1 MRAIRTGGLVEV
13 APMIARLMRRSWRPL
28 VTAGLVG
35 LWNAAPA
42 SAQAT
47 STTTPATPVATQ
59 QAPIPK
65 PKPYGR
71 VSFYTDQTVI
81 RPDGTTPVTYSDA
94 ITSVTFRMPDGEGN
108 GIEYGLEF
116 RQARYFGQ
124 GRDARLSIYDAFGG
138 ARLFGG
144 RARVRAGQ
152 IWLTDLGGLGLFAG
166 GLFEYRAPLSASRL
180 GRLRTGLFYGAEPN
194 PYDAGVVSGLKK
206 FGGYAVIEGHSGRR
220 HSFGYVRLM
229 HSGLLE
235 RSVVSATNFLSTKSH
250 VFVYQSAEVDLA
262 GPAGQ
267 GHGGLTYLM
276 INARAPMTSRMELQG
291 LYHRGRSVDA
301 RGITED
307 LLSGR
312 PIPAGALDGFL
323 FASAGAR
330 VTARVGR
337 DVRLNAGYTRD
348 QNNRDSSA
356 TGRITAGGSVSR
368 VARTGVDVTVSLSRM
383 NRPTGQYNSLYVSTG
398 RQFGR
403 LLYLSTDY
411 ASSVSILQYSGSSGL
426 SITTRPR
433 MRQVSVSSVLNVNRR
448 VSLLTTWEHTRN
460 DTVSDMRM
468 MSGLTYRFR

>member
-1 MRAIRTGGLVEV
+1 MMGACV
-13 APMIARLMRRSWRPL
+13 MRRSWRPRL
-28 VTAGLVG
+28 AAAGLVALCG
-35 LWNAAPA
+35 TVPAA
-42 SAQAT
+42 AQSITAT
-47 STTTPATPVATQ
+47 RPVAARPAQ

-81 RPDGTTPVTYSDA
+81 RPDGTAPVTYSDA
-94 ITSVTFRMPDGEGN
+94 ITSVTFRMPDGEGD
-108 GIEYGLEF
+108 GIEYGVEF

-124 GRDARLSIYDAFGG
+124 SRNARLSIYDAYGG
-138 ARLFGG
+138 ARLLNG
-144 RARVRAGQ
+144 RVRVRAGQ

-180 GRLRTGLFYGAEPN
+180 GRVRAGVFFGAEPN
-194 PYDAGVVSGLKK
+194 PYDVGMVTGLKK
-206 FGGYAVIEGHSGRR
+206 AGAYAVVEGHGGRR
-220 HSFGYVRLM
+220 HSVGYVRLM
-229 HSGLLE
+229 HGGLVE
-235 RSVVSATNFLSTKSH
+235 RSVMSLTNFLSTPSH

-276 INARAPMTSRMELQG
+276 INARVPVTKAMELQG

-307 LLSGR
+307 LLRGR

-337 DVRLNAGYTRD
+337 DLRLNAGYTRD
-348 QNNRDSSA
+348 QNNRDSA
-356 TGRITAGGSVSR
+356 PTGRIMAGGSMSR
-368 VARTGVDVTVSLSRM
+368 VARTGIDVTVSLSRM

-403 LLYLSTDY
+403 LLYLSADY
-411 ASSVSILQYSGSSGL
+411 SSSVSLLHYAGSGGL

-433 MRQVSVSSVLNVNRR
+433 MRQVSASSVLNVNRR
-448 VSLLTTWEHTRN
+448 VSVLTTWERTHN

-468 MSGLTYRFR
+468 MSGVSYRFR